1 MRFKKMIGNEEALT
15 LWEHDADTHRR
26 HAPQQKLDGSSA
38 NC

>member
-1 MRFKKMIGNEEALT
+1 MIRNEESLT

-26 HAPQQKLDGSSA
+26 QAPQQKLDGGSV